1 LGQSVPVSAVF
12 AASRLAT
19 VVLWVVLVPMVLAVV
34 TPLAGRLL
42 GARRGWLALSVSGVL
57 GSACAIVLAGILTDW
72 MWSSWEMALLSIAL
86 AAVLIMIFAVGAD
99 LVATPGTL
107 ARGERAGLFVMP
119 RPIKDLRARMRPV
132 SRYRELVRIAASNG
146 LLLGSGRGAPS
157 TAAREVRI
165 RRTLEQA
172 GGMFIKLGQ
181 VASTRS
187 DLLPASL
194 CAELATLRS
203 AAEPVPAETMRPAL
217 EDALGQPVES
227 VFDEFDWQPLGSA
240 SIAQVYQARL
250 TTGEA
255 VVVKVRRPGLDEL
268 MDRDASALL
277 QVAGMIERRTPLGV
291 SVRPLDLAQEFID
304 NVDEELDF
312 TVEAANARALVA
324 ATPAELRTRVPVV
337 FEQYSST
344 TVLVEER
351 LIGSSV
357 ADVDALRHSGHDPA
371 ELADRL
377 LRVMVH
383 HIFEIGVFHADP
395 HPGNVLVLDDGWL
408 GLIDLGAVGRLGPAE
423 QEALRAML
431 VAMYVGDVS
440 ALRAT
445 LMDVCIVQPDVQ
457 TTLLDSA
464 LQQLL
469 SQGIREGGFTGAT
482 FEDLVTL
489 VGEYGIRPPRWFA
502 TLGRT
507 LITLEGT
514 LHSIDSNFSLVDAV
528 QQQVQSRI
536 AGSHDHEGL
545 REAVQKEALVQ
556 LPRLRRLP
564 GRIDELLDQA
574 AAGRLRA
581 GVSIFSDP
589 RDERIVTRLVNRAV
603 LGILAASLAVGS
615 TVLIGV
621 DSGPAFTDSVTL
633 NEVLGYIGL
642 AVGTVLAL
650 RVIAS
655 IIRDGT

>member
-1 LGQSVPVSAVF
+1 
-12 AASRLAT
+12 
-19 VVLWVVLVPMVLAVV
+19 
-34 TPLAGRLL
+34 
-42 GARRGWLALSVSGVL
+42 
-57 GSACAIVLAGILTDW
+57 
-72 MWSSWEMALLSIAL
+72 
-86 AAVLIMIFAVGAD
+86 
-99 LVATPGTL
+99 
-107 ARGERAGLFVMP
+107 
-119 RPIKDLRARMRPV
+119 
-132 SRYRELVRIAASNG
+132 
-146 LLLGSGRGAPS
+146 
-157 TAAREVRI
+157 
-165 RRTLEQA
+165 
-172 GGMFIKLGQ
+172 
-181 VASTRS
+181 
-187 DLLPASL
+187 
-194 CAELATLRS
+194 
-203 AAEPVPAETMRPAL
+203 
-217 EDALGQPVES
+217 
-227 VFDEFDWQPLGSA
+227 
-240 SIAQVYQARL
+240 
-250 TTGEA
+250 
-255 VVVKVRRPGLDEL
+255 

-312 TVEAANARALVA
+312 TAEAANARALVA

-351 LIGSSV
+351 LIGASV

-469 SQGIREGGFTGAT
+469 SQGIREGGFTAAT

-514 LHSIDSNFSLVDAV
+514 LHSIDPNFSLVDAV